1 MTLLLPHPGTLTA
14 STAATVGSERYAK
27 VIADAV
33 ERARAGKEE
42 EAAKGKRRAAEEAPL
57 HGWHCR
63 FQLERHG
70 LQVRRF
76 AWNNWL
82 FAVKGCLVVVMVV
95 IGGAPMLVGRV
106 VAVVVGGSGAWW
118 GAGAISRG
126 KGGLGGVASRVGG
139 PA

>member
-1 MTLLLPHPGTLTA
+1 MPQIETKRNAAAQALVSNVSLTQGLVTLLLPHPGTLTA

-82 FAVKGCLVVVMVV
+82 FVVK
-95 IGGAPMLVGRV
+95 
-106 VAVVVGGSGAWW
+106 
-118 GAGAISRG
+118 
-126 KGGLGGVASRVGG
+126 VASWL
-139 PA
+139 